1 MFKQASEEEKK
12 GANKEISTVYGV
24 PPPPREGASG
34 GAKNPLTLD
43 VTWQRE
49 ARSSV
54 KKNLQALR
62 ERERP
67 AVLYNNCFTTGQV
80 GGDLRLLVT
89 TPEPTPYN
97 YFETSVGGGGGGNNS
112 SSNTTEDCS
121 FEDANAGAVF
131 CN

>member
-1 MFKQASEEEKK
+1 M
-12 GANKEISTVYGV
+12 

-67 AVLYNNCFTTGQV
+67 TVLYNNTCLPARQV
-80 GGDLRLLVT
+80 EGDIRLLVT
-89 TPEPTPYN
+89 TPEPIPN
-97 YFETSVGGGGGGNNS
+97 NFFGTSVGATAMDSSKEDVSASAIFPNDSNFYNYNNY
-112 SSNTTEDCS
+112 
-121 FEDANAGAVF
+121 VV
-131 CN
+131 